1 MLEEKLTEGI
11 VHKQWEAQEAS
22 KTSERTERY
31 STKNSSIYTLNSFN
45 RSTRDESSKVACTSA
60 HLCFSNYSAGIHELA
75 FLIVNNNLK
84 QFDGK
89 AFTDKNI
96 GNVCKKF
103 CTWKVMSLSRA
114 RTFHVP
120 PGHKTQV

>member
-31 STKNSSIYTLNSFN
+31 STQNSSIYTPNSFN

-103 CTWKVMSLSRA
+103 CTWKFMSLSRA

>member
-31 STKNSSIYTLNSFN
+31 SIKNSSIYNPNSFN
-45 RSTRDESSKVACTSA
+45 RSTRDDSSKVACTSA

-75 FLIVNNNLK
+75 FLIVNNNLNNLT
-84 QFDGK
+84 GK
-89 AFTDKNI
+89 PSQTTILGMYVRNFVL
-96 GNVCKKF
+96 GNLCHSQELEHS
-103 CTWKVMSLSRA
+103 TSHQ
-114 RTFHVP
+114 TFIDN
-120 PGHKTQV
+120 

>member
-45 RSTRDESSKVACTSA
+45 RSTRGESSKVACTSA

-103 CTWKVMSLSRA
+103 CTWKFVTLKS
-114 RTFHVP
+114 
-120 PGHKTQV
+120 

>member
-45 RSTRDESSKVACTSA
+45 RSTRDDSSKVACTSA

-75 FLIVNNNLK
+75 FLIVNNNLNNLT
-84 QFDGK
+84 GK
-89 AFTDKNI
+89 PSQTTILGMYVRNFVL
-96 GNVCKKF
+96 GNLCHSQELEHS
-103 CTWKVMSLSRA
+103 TSHQ
-114 RTFHVP
+114 TFIDN
-120 PGHKTQV
+120 

>member
-75 FLIVNNNLK
+75 FLIVNNNLNNLT
-84 QFDGK
+84 GK
-89 AFTDKNI
+89 PSQTTILGMYVRNFVL
-96 GNVCKKF
+96 GNLCHSQELEHS
-103 CTWKVMSLSRA
+103 TSHQ
-114 RTFHVP
+114 TFIDN
-120 PGHKTQV
+120 